1 MKQSILRPC
10 RAAALSVLLASS
22 LAAVAAPPPS
32 PADEKTANAF
42 SSVFVRLFTFESE
55 RAPRENEASE
65 RGDLAAV
72 AAIYDGREAFLRQL
86 AGTDGLPAPAV
97 AALRSVADVR
107 SIQAAALRGL
117 GAAIQAEGESAV
129 ERWTPTLEAT
139 DTLAVHAV
147 VRLLVSARSAGAGD
161 TAATAS
167 VFFPD
172 CIRILLGDE
181 PMPVVKIDDIV
192 DPALR
197 SRALRIRSA
206 MPAPPPQPPRH
217 VVRGTPEARAVSAA
231 IAALAKAETDL
242 VEKYKRPHA
251 LGDAGR
257 AAGLIE
263 AQISELRKIPVAGC
277 PAGFRKA
284 FGDYGRSRVGI
295 AKTMRDLDALGDS
308 PAEQAQQAA
317 LFSNLGER
325 NARQIADKAALMREA
340 RAAGADTEPL
350 FDLWVD
356 AFAHMALAPSPAG
369 RPAARAL
376 AKGSPAQLHADA
388 LAALEA
394 DFQAAAERAPNAAA
408 GAKARFAAFRA
419 FYAGAKALDVSAL
432 PKDVAR
438 AHTTFLAAF
447 RDVGRALQRLA
458 DAGDKGPA
466 AFLAAIQS
474 QQSELETLQKNAATA
489 AKQLK
494 AALRRAGADVSALDL
509 EIAD

>member
-1 MKQSILRPC
+1 MQTPAIR
-10 RAAALSVLLASS
+10 LASLVLVAVA
-22 LAAVAAPPPS
+22 LAAVAAPP

-42 SSVFVRLFTFESE
+42 SSVFVRLFKFETE
-55 RAPRENEASE
+55 RGPRENEAVE
-65 RGDLAAV
+65 RGDMEAV
-72 AAIYDGREAFLRQL
+72 VAVYDAREAFLRQL

-97 AALRSVADVR
+97 AALRSVAEVR

-117 GAAIQAEGESAV
+117 GAAAAAEGESAV

-139 DTLAVHAV
+139 DALAVHAV
-147 VRLLVSARSAGAGD
+147 VRLLVAARTAGAGD

-167 VFFPD
+167 VLFPD
-172 CIRILLGDE
+172 CVRILIGDE
-181 PMPVVKIDDIV
+181 PMPVAKVEDIA

-197 SRALRIRSA
+197 RRALQVRSA
-206 MPAPPPQPPRH
+206 MPAPPQPPPRH
-217 VVRGTPEARAVSAA
+217 VVRDTPEAHAVSAA
-231 IAALAKAETDL
+231 VAALAKAEADL
-242 VEKYKRPHA
+242 VEKYTRPHA
-251 LGDAGR
+251 AGDAGR

-263 AQISELRKIPVAGC
+263 TQISELRKIPVAGC

-284 FGDYGRSRVGI
+284 FGNYGRSRVGI

-308 PAEQAQQAA
+308 PAEKARQAA
-317 LFSNLGER
+317 LFADLGDR
-325 NARQIADKAALMREA
+325 NARQIADKAALVREA

-356 AFAHMALAPSPAG
+356 AFAHMALASPAA

-394 DFQAAAERAPNAAA
+394 DFKAAVERAPNAAA

-438 AHTTFLAAF
+438 AHATFLAAF

-474 QQSELETLQKNAATA
+474 QQSELEALQKTAATA